1 MSVQESG
8 HRGRSSLTPL
18 PLTRSRTRLSSR
30 ERPDGRGAAAT
41 LLMPSL
47 RTDRYIDANMR
58 EIYIV
63 LVLVTIVARRCT
75 APRPSCP
82 SGSAQGFSA
91 SFTMRVRHC
100 YALYRPTSTSTQT
113 INKYDAH
120 LILEI
125 PNHRRYILHEI

>member
-1 MSVQESG
+1 MDEGQQ
-8 HRGRSSLTPL
+8 
-18 PLTRSRTRLSSR
+18 
-30 ERPDGRGAAAT
+30 
-41 LLMPSL
+41 LLMPSP
-47 RTDRYIDANMR
+47 RTDRYIDANVR

-91 SFTMRVRHC
+91 SFNMRVRHC

-125 PNHRRYILHEI
+125 PNHKNISYMKFNLKNCSPSGRRHFSIVGRLRI